1 MTTTGSGAHE
11 VDVRALLVDVVR
23 TDVPALD
30 DDTPLK
36 MIPGLDSLGM
46 VSLVLKLE
54 SALDRQLTEEEI
66 GRLSTVRDLRE
77 LMRAR

>member
-1 MTTTGSGAHE
+1 M
-11 VDVRALLVDVVR
+11 DVRTLLVEVVR

-54 SALDRQLTEEEI
+54 SELDRQLTEDEI

-77 LMRAR
+77 LVRTR